1 MTEERMKILEMLSD
15 GIISVD
21 EADKLLATLDK
32 NKNEVKTLKNINRN
46 LYIKISSKDNDKVNI
61 TVPLNLLNA
70 VSKSESLKGF
80 LNNSVKINGM
90 DSEFIT
96 ENIDIDMIIEMI
108 NSGMVGE
115 LVNIESKD
123 GDIVKIYIE

>member
-1 MTEERMKILEMLSD
+1 MTEERMKILEMLSS

-32 NKNEVKTLKNINRN
+32 NKNEVKAIKNINRN
-46 LYIKISSKDNDKVNI
+46 LYIKVASKDNDKVNI

-70 VSKSESLKGF
+70 VSKSGSLKGF
-80 LNNSVKINGM
+80 LKNSVKINGM
-90 DSEFIT
+90 DSEFIS
-96 ENIDIDMIIEMI
+96 ENIDINMIIEMI

-115 LVNIESKD
+115 IVNIESKD
-123 GDIVKIYIE
+123 GDIIKIYIE